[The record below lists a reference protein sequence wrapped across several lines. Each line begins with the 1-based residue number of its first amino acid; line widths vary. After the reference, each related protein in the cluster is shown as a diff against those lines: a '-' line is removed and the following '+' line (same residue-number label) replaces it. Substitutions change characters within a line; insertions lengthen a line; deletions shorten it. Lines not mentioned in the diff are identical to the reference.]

1 MKILIKNKINLDIC
15 CIVTEYETRNSL
27 FANYIILIVK
37 HGHTART
44 AWGETH
50 THTHSS
56 LKFSTGFYAA
66 TACPSACLSLYLPLS
81 VAMLLGKLFDM
92 QCTRQT
98 NQIKTETEPK
108 TKPSQTNVTNATNAS
123 QSAAAPHLPR
133 EGGSHSCSDLAY
145 PRLASLYLSLSL
157 SPYASLALTSLV
169 LRLGSTLVMLF
180 IELYYI
186 LYIRKQRTK

>member
-1 MKILIKNKINLDIC
+1 MKILIKNKINLDIR

-37 HGHTART
+37 HGHTDRT
-44 AWGETH
+44 AWGQTH
-50 THTHSS
+50 THTNSS

-66 TACPSACLSLYLPLS
+66 TACPSVSLPLPLS

-108 TKPSQTNVTNATNAS
+108 TKPSQTNVTNATVAS
-123 QSAAAPHLPR
+123 QSAEAPHLPR
-133 EGGSHSCSDLAY
+133 GGGE
-145 PRLASLYLSLSL
+145 PRLLWFGLSPLGIALSLSHSL
-157 SPYASLALTSLV
+157 SLCIACFDFISSAARQHVSYAV
-169 LRLGSTLVMLF
+169 YW
-180 IELYYI
+180 II
-186 LYIRKQRTK
+186 LYTIYSQTKN

>member
-1 MKILIKNKINLDIC
+1 M
-15 CIVTEYETRNSL
+15 CIVTEYKTWNSL

-37 HGHTART
+37 HGHTARK
-44 AWGETH
+44 AWGQ

-66 TACPSACLSLYLPLS
+66 TACPSVSLPLPLS

-108 TKPSQTNVTNATNAS
+108 TKPSQTNVTNATVAS
-123 QSAAAPHLPR
+123 QSAEAPHLPR
-133 EGGSHSCSDLAY
+133 GGATAAPIWLIPAWHRSIS
-145 PRLASLYLSLSL
+145 PLSLSL
-157 SPYASLALTSLV
+157 TLCIACFDFISSAARQHVSYAV
-169 LRLGSTLVMLF
+169 YW
-180 IELYYI
+180 II
-186 LYIRKQRTK
+186 LYTIYSQTKN